1 LLARYVGYS
10 LSVKKCWPTLRNVA
24 AAGMAERAG
33 RPIGFMTFLKVGV
46 PATLVSML
54 LATGYIA
61 LRYL

>member
-1 LLARYVGYS
+1 
-10 LSVKKCWPTLRNVA
+10 
-24 AAGMAERAG
+24 
-33 RPIGFMTFLKVGV
+33 MTFLEVGV